1 MNTNIRIALVEDDPE
16 LLEGMSSMLTA
27 SADVTLTGSFASA
40 EEFLAKA
47 MELRPD
53 VVLMDIGLPGMSGIE
68 CVAKLKASLPSTQ
81 FLMWTTF
88 EDDEKIFDAL
98 RAGAAGYLLKNSTLQ
113 AIIEAINDISRGGS
127 PMSSSIA
134 RKVIESFRPKTTV
147 LEEHNLTAREREI
160 LEWLAKGLRYKE
172 IAARLFIST
181 ETVRKHIRNM
191 YEKLHVQ
198 SRTDA
203 LNKVFPNR

>member
-1 MNTNIRIALVEDDPE
+1 MNIRIALVEDDPE
-16 LLEGMSSMLTA
+16 LLEGMSSMLAT
-27 SADVTLTGSFASA
+27 SADVTLTGSFSSA
-40 EEFLAKA
+40 EDFLAKA
-47 MELRPD
+47 LELRPD

-68 CVAKLKASLPSTQ
+68 CVGKIKASLPSTQ

>member
-1 MNTNIRIALVEDDPE
+1 MSIRIALVEDDPE
-16 LLEGMSSMLTA
+16 LLEGMSSMLAT
-27 SADVTLTGSFASA
+27 SADVTLAGVFASA
-40 EEFLAKA
+40 EDFLAQA
-47 MELRPD
+47 GQLRPD
-53 VVLMDIGLPGMSGIE
+53 VVLMDIGLPGMSGIA
-68 CVAKLKASLPSTQ
+68 CVAKAKATIPSIQ

-98 RAGAAGYLLKNSTLQ
+98 RSGAAGYILKNSTLQ
-113 AIIEAINDISRGGS
+113 TIIESINDISRGGS

-134 RKVIESFRPKTTV
+134 RKVIESFRPKKTV

-203 LNKVFPNR
+203 LNKVFPSR